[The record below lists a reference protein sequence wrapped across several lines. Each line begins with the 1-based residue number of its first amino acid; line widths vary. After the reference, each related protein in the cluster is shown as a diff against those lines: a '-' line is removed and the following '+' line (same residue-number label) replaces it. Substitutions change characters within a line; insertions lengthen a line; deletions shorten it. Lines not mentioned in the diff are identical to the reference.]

1 MLFTNFVKW
10 FFKSSVSWEHWIWS
24 SSAVRY
30 GIVKRN
36 LAGIM
41 TTMMMTKTTTA
52 TKKTMLLMIMMV
64 NSQERYFHRSL
75 VPCSENPL
83 NGKMLDAKANGE
95 VDCFSALPS
104 IKIFCYST
112 PLDAETCRFIIS
124 RKKGLVTFD
133 YIFFSSFI
141 WKGLQHSAETV
152 KIYSHHSFTKISWSQ
167 CI

>member
-1 MLFTNFVKW
+1 MLF
-10 FFKSSVSWEHWIWS
+10 SVSWEHWIWS

-52 TKKTMLLMIMMV
+52 TKKTMLMIMMV
-64 NSQERYFHRSL
+64 NSQERYFHRSFG
-75 VPCSENPL
+75 PCSKNPL

-104 IKIFCYST
+104 IKIFCST
-112 PLDAETCRFIIS
+112 PFDAETCRFIIS

-141 WKGLQHSAETV
+141 WKGLQHSAETAR
-152 KIYSHHSFTKISWSQ
+152 IYSHQFFSQ
-167 CI
+167 KFREINAFSSKVH

>member
-1 MLFTNFVKW
+1 
-10 FFKSSVSWEHWIWS
+10 
-24 SSAVRY
+24 
-30 GIVKRN
+30 
-36 LAGIM
+36 M
-41 TTMMMTKTTTA
+41 TTMMMTKTTTTA
-52 TKKTMLLMIMMV
+52 TKKMLMIMMV

-104 IKIFCYST
+104 IKIFRYST

-133 YIFFSSFI
+133 YIFFLALFGKDCNTV
-141 WKGLQHSAETV
+141 WKMQR
-152 KIYSHHSFTKISWSQ
+152 FTLTIFPQKFNEINAFS
-167 CI
+167 IKLH